1 MRHNFILSNSEIRPE
16 EYKQPSLGRA
26 WQYLWLL
33 AATITVV
40 FLTTPAGAIQ
50 GQTKTPAK
58 STQNR
63 AARTAPST
71 SKQAPSKAKEP
82 DLAWLQDALKNPDLM
97 AAVGHLQERLVKEL
111 QYPAPRTQSRILA
124 RLPESTLV
132 YGALPN
138 YGQAAHQAVQIFEEE
153 VRGSAPLRDFLQK
166 NKLEATQ
173 SKIEDGLQKFYECSE
188 YLGDEFVITGG
199 LNGKEPRGVLIAE
212 VKKPGLRAV
221 LEKID
226 QDYNGK
232 SSEHVRIFDPQ
243 QLEAATDHAGQ
254 EPVVLLRPDLI
265 IIGLDVATLR
275 DFNTQLEKGGA
286 GFASNPLGK
295 RLAQAYRS
303 GTNTVMG
310 ADLQKLIGLVPQ
322 SPPQTRMMLEKTG
335 FADVKYVVMEN
346 RLSKEQSANVSELA
360 FNGPRH
366 GVASWIA
373 APAPMEGLDFVS
385 PKAAVAGDLMLK
397 SPAQIFDDIV
407 EIAGPG
413 AFATLPQMEAQFNV
427 NLKQDLLAKLSGEVA
442 FQMEMPPMPAQAPT
456 SGTAPS
462 AAPEGGAFRL
472 ILGASDTAGLQ
483 QTFKRLLTEVPVQ
496 SGERQQDGITIYTLT
511 IPAANGPGQEF
522 NYFFLDGY
530 LVIASNRATAD
541 EALRSHR
548 SGDSLAKSGK
558 LRESLAK
565 GQPANASAIF
575 YQNAGPWLQA
585 MLRQVPPEIAA
596 LIPKSTREIDTKAN
610 VVYAYADETTLRG
623 TTSSNVNADVGVAA
637 VVAAIAIPNLL
648 RSRVAA
654 NEAAAASTVRTVN
667 TAEVT
672 YSMTYPKRGYAA
684 TLAALGPGTGG
695 DCSANNVTAAHACL
709 LDDVLGNANCTAGKW
724 CEKSGYRYSIRG
736 ICLQTGCRGYVVTA
750 TPISESSGGKSFCST
765 TDAVVRSHSG
775 TAVTAPLT
783 AAECTAWAPIR

>member
-1 MRHNFILSNSEIRPE
+1 MRHNHVLSNSDAQPE
-16 EYKQPSLGRA
+16 EYKPSSWGRA
-26 WQYLWLL
+26 WQYLWLF
-33 AATITVV
+33 AAVIVV
-40 FLTTPAGAIQ
+40 FLTTPAGAVQ
-50 GQTKTPAK
+50 NQTKTPAR

-63 AARTAPST
+63 ATRTAPST
-71 SKQAPSKAKEP
+71 SKQGTSKKQKEP
-82 DLAWLQDALKNPDLM
+82 DLAWLQEALKNPELM

-111 QYPAPRTQSRILA
+111 QYPVPRTQSRILA
-124 RLPESTLV
+124 RLPESTLF

-138 YGQAAHQAVQIFEEE
+138 YGQAAHQALQILQEEL
-153 VRGSAPLRDFLQK
+153 RRSAPLRDFLQK
-166 NKLEATQ
+166 NKLDATEL
-173 SKIEDGLQKFYECSE
+173 KIEDGLQKFYESSE

-232 SSEHVRIFDPQ
+232 STEHVRIFDPQ
-243 QLEAATDHAGQ
+243 QLETATDHVGQ
-254 EPVVLLRPDLI
+254 EPVVLLRPDLVM
-265 IIGLDVATLR
+265 IGLDVATLR
-275 DFNTQLEKGGA
+275 DFNAQLEKGGA

-310 ADLQKLIGLVPQ
+310 ADLQKLIALVPQ
-322 SPPQTRMMLEKTG
+322 NPPQTRMMLEKTG
-335 FADVKYVVMEN
+335 FADAKYVMMEN
-346 RLSKEQSANVSELA
+346 RLSKEQSANESELA
-360 FNGPRH
+360 FTGPRH

-373 APAPMEGLDFVS
+373 APAPMGGLDFIS
-385 PKAAVAGDLMLK
+385 TKAAIAGDVMLK
-397 SPAQIFDDIV
+397 NPALIFDDIA

-413 AFATLPQMEAQFNV
+413 AFAMLPQMEAQFNV
-427 NLKQDLLAKLSGEVA
+427 NLKQDLLGKLSGEVA
-442 FQMEMPPMPAQAPT
+442 FQLESPPMPVQA
-456 SGTAPS
+456 TAAS
-462 AAPEGGAFRL
+462 AAPQGGAIRL
-472 ILGASDTAGLQ
+472 ILGASDPAGLQ
-483 QTFKRLLTEVPVQ
+483 QTFKRLLAEAPLQ
-496 SGERQQDGITIYTLT
+496 SGERQQDGVTIYTLT
-511 IPAANGPGQEF
+511 IPAGNGPGQEF

-565 GQPANASAIF
+565 GQPANASAIL

-585 MLRQVPPEIAA
+585 MIRQLPPEIAA
-596 LIPKSTREIDTKAN
+596 LVPKDTGEIDTKPN

-623 TTSSNVNADVGVAA
+623 ITSSKVNTDMSVVA

-654 NEAAAASTVRTVN
+654 NEAAAAATLRTVN

-672 YSMTYPKRGYAA
+672 YSVTYPKRGYAA
-684 TLAALGPGTGG
+684 TLAALGPGAAG

-709 LDDVLGNANCTAGKW
+709 LDNVVGNANCTAGKW
-724 CEKSGYRYSIRG
+724 CEKNGYRYGIRG
-736 ICLQTGCRGYVVTA
+736 ICRQTSCTGYVVTA
-750 TPISESSGGKSFCST
+750 TPISEGSGEKSFCST
-765 TDAVVRSHSG
+765 TDGAIRSKSG
-775 TAVTAPLT
+775 PPLTAPLT
-783 AAECTAWAPIR
+783 AAECTAWKSIR